1 MVVARGAEELK
12 FWSVAEKITADFCC
26 NRKKLPLL
34 IWKIIKKAQGADRAA
49 MQRRCSWPLLRG
61 HVLRGIVLLSAL
73 VSNVAGSAQ
82 SCSVDLSA
90 SKSKHD
96 LRDELRVKM
105 KELRALRDNG
115 DVSESEYRQRKEKL
129 RELGKSGGGSGVET
143 PPLRNRKDGKTKKE
157 KSVPI
162 PHNFQKVTWDMVKNS
177 FEIDS
182 IEDPVRRALMS
193 AISTALFVTV
203 YGRTQVTSCHM
214 DKLKF
219 GSIFGEM
226 LKDLNGEGG
235 YEDSYMDFYF
245 ERSGIY
251 PYCARDLFSCFGAVF
266 GVDNRVLA
274 GT

>member
-1 MVVARGAEELK
+1 
-12 FWSVAEKITADFCC
+12 
-26 NRKKLPLL
+26 
-34 IWKIIKKAQGADRAA
+34 
-49 MQRRCSWPLLRG
+49 
-61 HVLRGIVLLSAL
+61 
-73 VSNVAGSAQ
+73 
-82 SCSVDLSA
+82 
-90 SKSKHD
+90 
-96 LRDELRVKM
+96 M

-245 ERSGIY
+245 ERDVITSTLLKFINEERKSDWVEWAEETGVQ
-251 PYCARDLFSCFGAVF
+251 PTMEVVPSFSSLMWEEG
-266 GVDNRVLA
+266 RVHRTRRGGGLC
-274 GT
+274 GNVVGFWLR